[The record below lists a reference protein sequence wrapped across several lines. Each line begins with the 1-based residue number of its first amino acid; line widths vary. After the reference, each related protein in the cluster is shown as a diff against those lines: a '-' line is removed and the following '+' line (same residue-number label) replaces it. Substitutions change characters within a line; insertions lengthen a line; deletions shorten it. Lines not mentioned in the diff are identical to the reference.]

1 MRLKLMKTFPAFL
14 AGSLVSVL
22 ALPSDVE
29 AQSRA
34 VVTTDLNMRAGPGTQ
49 FPVVDVLSRGRT
61 VTVHGCVRN
70 LTWCDVTT
78 RRDRGWVS
86 ARYLADERRRRPVV
100 ELGPSIGLPII
111 SFQFGDYWDRHYS
124 GRPFYRDRDRWRG
137 EWDGPRRSRDAGRRD
152 WRRDD
157 DGDRRWDRDRDRR
170 GDWDRDWD
178 RARRGD
184 WDGDWDRDRRGDWD
198 RDGDGGGDWDDDRRG
213 DRRAPATT
221 GSTIFE
227 LRSQRLQDKPR
238 IEMRREER
246 GGSRSDE
253 RGPRRWDG
261 PPGHRDGHPG
271 RGRGPRD

>member
-1 MRLKLMKTFPAFL
+1 MRLKIMKTFPAIL
-14 AGSLVSVL
+14 AGSLVALL
-22 ALPSDVE
+22 ALPHEAE

-49 FPVVDVLSRGRT
+49 FPVVNVLTGGRT

-70 LTWCDVTT
+70 LSWCDVTT

-86 ARYLADERRRRPVV
+86 ARYLTEERRRRPIV

-124 GRPFYRDRDRWRG
+124 GRSFYRDRDRWRG
-137 EWDGPRRSRDAGRRD
+137 EWDGPRRSRDADRREWSWDDDRD
-152 WRRDD
+152 WR
-157 DGDRRWDRDRDRR
+157 GDRDRDGR
-170 GDWDRDWD
+170 GDWDP
-178 RARRGD
+178 
-184 WDGDWDRDRRGDWD
+184 
-198 RDGDGGGDWDDDRRG
+198 DRRG
-213 DRRAPATT
+213 DRRAPETT

-227 LRSQRLQDKPR
+227 LRSQSVQEEPR

-246 GGSRSDE
+246 SGGRSE
-253 RGPRRWDG
+253 ELGPRKWDG
-261 PPGHRDGHPG
+261 PPGHRNGHPG